1 MLFISANLQMM
12 SFAGSEGGAAAVPE
26 TTTKKH
32 RRFVSEPMGDKPVTD
47 LAGIGPAIGGR
58 LIEKGFDKAYVVL
71 GQFLLLKKDR
81 ELFVAWLQ
89 ETTAANRKYSNDCYN
104 CLSDWCDEFL

>member
-1 MLFISANLQMM
+1 MM
-12 SFAGSEGGAAAVPE
+12 SFAGSEGGAAASSVPD

-32 RRFVSEPMGDKPVTD
+32 RRFVSEPMGDKPVTE

-81 ELFVAWLQ
+81 DLFVSWLQ
-89 ETTAANRKYSNDCYN
+89 ETADANLKYSRDCYN